1 MSPKGR
7 NTLSRSKKEIRAF
20 PLRFPVALFGLCVST
35 ALAESFVVLP
45 YPHETKRLVTLK
57 ECDEMMTKML
67 KRHHRSGPAAM
78 TMHAVIVDKKGN
90 FIHENYCAFAR
101 PPKRTTM

>member
-1 MSPKGR
+1 MKL
-7 NTLSRSKKEIRAF
+7 TAKLLAQC
-20 PLRFPVALFGLCVST
+20 AST

-67 KRHHRSGPAAM
+67 KRRHRAGPAAM
-78 TMHAVIVDKKGN
+78 TMHAVIADKKGN